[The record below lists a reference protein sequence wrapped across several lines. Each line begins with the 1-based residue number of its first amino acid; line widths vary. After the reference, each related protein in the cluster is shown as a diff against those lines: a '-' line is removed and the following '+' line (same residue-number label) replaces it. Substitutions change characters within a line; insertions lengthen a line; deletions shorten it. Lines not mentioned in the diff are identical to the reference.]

1 MSLQK
6 LPILLAV
13 APILG
18 KAYTPPVSPKRDEKV
33 KPSGLERFFGQWAEQ
48 FTAFFKITHAVSCLI
63 EASLILAHH
72 APHYA
77 LSQQIL
83 SIFSQPDS
91 RGVSRINITPSF
103 LLGSALALGSSQLR
117 FACYRIMG
125 RLFTF
130 QLSLRSGH
138 RLITDGPYA
147 FVRHPAYTGLIM
159 LMMSEAMI
167 QWGQGS
173 WLRECGWLNTVLG
186 KTYFV
191 LSVGTMILASVV
203 VVRRTVTED
212 KFMKDRFGDE
222 WMQWAKKTPKRLIP
236 GIF

>member
-13 APILG
+13 APILW
-18 KAYTPPVSPKRDEKV
+18 KAYTPPGSPNRDEKV
-33 KPSGLERFFGQWAEQ
+33 KPTGIERVFGQWAEQ
-48 FTAFFKITHAVSCLI
+48 IAAFLKITHAVSCLI
-63 EASLILAHH
+63 EASLILAHN
-72 APHYA
+72 APDHT
-77 LSQQIL
+77 LSQH
-83 SIFSQPDS
+83 IFSTFAQPDS

-117 FACYRIMG
+117 FACFRTMG
-125 RLFTF
+125 RLLTF
-130 QLSLRSGH
+130 HLSLRSGH

-147 FVRHPAYTGLIM
+147 FVRHPAYTGLIL

-167 QWGQGS
+167 QWSQGS

-186 KTYFV
+186 KSYFT
-191 LSVGTMILASVV
+191 LSVGIMILTAAT
-203 VVRRTVTED
+203 VVRRTMTED

-222 WMQWAKKTPKRLIP
+222 WMQWEKKTPKRLIP